1 MIQDDW
7 FFQQN
12 NIQRQSLNVAGS
24 VNGCRSWYH
33 TAIIYFVAI
42 LNVKSYIAVT
52 GLLLPLLSY
61 SCIMINRRNFI
72 KTSVAAAG
80 ATMLSSSLLAAAN
93 RYSVI
98 KNAGLQVWSIA
109 KYLEKDFEGSIQLLS
124 QIGYKEL
131 ELYGPYPFSTE
142 KDKASWK
149 AVTPLLAFS
158 QSGYFNHTAKE
169 FKEILDRKGL
179 ASPCMHVGLDTLRN
193 NLGELADAAHILGQQ
208 YAGISAIPA
217 DERHTLDDYKRL
229 ADEFNVIGQKAKQL
243 GIQFYYHNHG
253 YGLQELEGKIPFDV
267 ILERTDPSLVFLEMD
282 IFWTTAGGADPVK
295 YLDKYPGRYKM
306 MHVKDMRKLVHF
318 SGDGGKPEQWIE
330 LFPYITDAGSG
341 VLDLTTIIKHA
352 QQSGVDHFII
362 EHDLITQPKES
373 LEKGYHFLSTLKV

>member
-42 LNVKSYIAVT
+42 LNVISYIAVT

-109 KYLEKDFEGSIQLLS
+109 KYLEKDFEGSRLRGPRIN
-124 QIGYKEL
+124 YKD
-131 ELYGPYPFSTE
+131 GSPTQRT
-142 KDKASWK
+142 AHN
-149 AVTPLLAFS
+149 
-158 QSGYFNHTAKE
+158 SGIMH
-169 FKEILDRKGL
+169 LDWV
-179 ASPCMHVGLDTLRN
+179 P
-193 NLGELADAAHILGQQ
+193 
-208 YAGISAIPA
+208 
-217 DERHTLDDYKRL
+217 
-229 ADEFNVIGQKAKQL
+229 
-243 GIQFYYHNHG
+243 
-253 YGLQELEGKIPFDV
+253 
-267 ILERTDPSLVFLEMD
+267 
-282 IFWTTAGGADPVK
+282 
-295 YLDKYPGRYKM
+295 
-306 MHVKDMRKLVHF
+306 
-318 SGDGGKPEQWIE
+318 
-330 LFPYITDAGSG
+330 
-341 VLDLTTIIKHA
+341 
-352 QQSGVDHFII
+352 
-362 EHDLITQPKES
+362 
-373 LEKGYHFLSTLKV
+373 